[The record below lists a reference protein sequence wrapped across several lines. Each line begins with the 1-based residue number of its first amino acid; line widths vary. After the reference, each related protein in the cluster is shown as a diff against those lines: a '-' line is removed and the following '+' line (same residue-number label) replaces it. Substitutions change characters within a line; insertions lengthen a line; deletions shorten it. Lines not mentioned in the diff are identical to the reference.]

1 MDEKTEIAVAKPIYD
16 WSTGKIKASDVHKR
30 LKQLG
35 YKTDLRRIIGGTAP
49 VHKIGSDEPI
59 RDITFRTG
67 GLATKKYMNPIKIVD
82 KTKKKK

>member
-1 MDEKTEIAVAKPIYD
+1 MDEKTEIAITKPIYD

-35 YKTDLRRIIGGTAP
+35 YKTDLRGIIGGEAP

-59 RDITFRTG
+59 RYISFNTG
-67 GLATKKYMNPIKIVD
+67 GLATKKYVNPVKFVNNL
-82 KTKKKK
+82 KK